1 MIKRQV
7 VVKMIFSEAGEQWRV
22 RDGPVRAGG
31 REWSDHSP
39 GSASP
44 DSGEAREG
52 EAREPDKTWNILFR
66 GKLETWIWVLTARPR
81 QNPNQKM

>member
-1 MIKRQV
+1 MRHDGI
-7 VVKMIFSEAGEQWRV
+7 ISEVGQLCRLQH
-22 RDGPVRAGG
+22 RPVRPGG

-66 GKLETWIWVLTARPR
+66 GKLETWIWVLTAQPR

>member
-31 REWSDHSP
+31 REW
-39 GSASP
+39 
-44 DSGEAREG
+44 
-52 EAREPDKTWNILFR
+52 
-66 GKLETWIWVLTARPR
+66 
-81 QNPNQKM
+81 